1 MEIVLGI
8 LLGVGLAA
16 ACGFR
21 IFVPF
26 LALSVAALSG
36 HVHLAEGFAWVGT
49 WPALAAFAAATLLEV
64 AGYYVPWLDHA
75 LDVAA
80 TPASLVA
87 GTLLTAAC
95 VTDMSPMLKWVLA
108 AVAGG
113 GVALVVQ
120 AATVKAR
127 ALSSLFTAGA
137 GNPLVSTAEGAL
149 SSAISILVV
158 LLPILTLLILFAA
171 GWFIWR
177 VFRPKG
183 SRERGAGSKE
193 TQKGS

>member
-1 MEIVLGI
+1 MDIVLGV
-8 LLGVGLAA
+8 LLGIGLAA

-26 LALSVAALSG
+26 LALSVASFAG

-49 WPALAAFAAATLLEV
+49 WPALVAFGVATALEV
-64 AGYYVPWLDHA
+64 GGYYVPWLDNA

-80 TPASLVA
+80 TPASVVA

-95 VTDMSPMLKWVLA
+95 ITDMSPMLRWTLA

-113 GVALVVQ
+113 GVALAVQ

-127 ALSSLFTAGA
+127 ALTALFTAGA
-137 GNPLVSTAEGAL
+137 GNPLVSTTEAVG
-149 SSAISILVV
+149 SAAVSTLVI
-158 LLPILTLLILFAA
+158 LLPILTLLVLAAA
-171 GWFIWR
+171 GFLLWR
-177 VFRPKG
+177 LFRPKASQARSG
-183 SRERGAGSKE
+183 SAFPK
-193 TQKGS
+193 K